1 MKNHANL
8 HVPDTFREE
17 FKGTRSRIELVAT
30 FLMSIAI
37 VFSAYCA
44 YEATRWSGVQAL
56 AYASANTARVESSK
70 ASSEAW
76 QQLSYDASTL
86 LNLTEADILGESIV
100 VTELSSHFIR
110 KEFQP
115 YVDEWMALQ
124 PLTNPAAPSTPF
136 DLPDFVNEEQE
147 RSKEL
152 EEEATIKIQE
162 AQDANQNG
170 DDYVLATVFFALV
183 LFFAGIST
191 KLDYVNLQRMVLVFA
206 MLGLG
211 IGFLRM
217 LTLPFH

>member
-1 MKNHANL
+1 LKHHADL

-17 FKGTRSRIELVAT
+17 LKGTRSRIELVAT

-37 VFSAYCA
+37 VLSAYCA

-86 LNLTEADILGESIV
+86 LNLTEADVLGETIV
-100 VTELSSHFIR
+100 VSELSSHFIR

-136 DLPDFVNEEQE
+136 DLPNFVNEEQE
-147 RSKEL
+147 RSKVL
-152 EEEATIKIQE
+152 EEEASKKIQE

-191 KLDYVNLQRMVLVFA
+191 KLDYVNLQRMVLIFA
-206 MLGLG
+206 MIGLG
-211 IGFLRM
+211 IGFFRM
-217 LTLPFH
+217 FTLPFH

>member
-1 MKNHANL
+1 MKHHADL

-17 FKGTRSRIELVAT
+17 LKGTRSRIELVAT

-37 VFSAYCA
+37 VLSAYCA

-86 LNLTEADILGESIV
+86 LNLTEADVLGETIV
-100 VTELSSHFIR
+100 VSELSSHFIR

-136 DLPDFVNEEQE
+136 DLPNFVNEEQE
-147 RSKEL
+147 RSKVL
-152 EEEATIKIQE
+152 EEEASIKIQE

-191 KLDYVNLQRMVLVFA
+191 KLDYVNLQKMVLIFA
-206 MLGLG
+206 VIGLG
-211 IGFLRM
+211 IGFFRM

>member
-17 FKGTRSRIELVAT
+17 LKGTRSRIELVAT

-37 VFSAYCA
+37 VLSAYCA

-86 LNLTEADILGESIV
+86 LNLTEADIMGETIV

-115 YVDEWMALQ
+115 YVDEWMTLQ

-206 MLGLG
+206 MIGLG